1 MRGVKRVARTMVLVT
16 AALWFALSVG
26 TVGATEQTSHEA
38 AGTAQSVAAQQ
49 GHGDAAAGHAEAA
62 AAEPAG
68 HGEEAA
74 GAHGAAK
81 GGSLSPAKLKD
92 LGWRVINFIA
102 LMIILVKFGAKPI
115 GAGLAARQKRIK
127 DDIEDLEAKRAA
139 AEKSYRDFEAK
150 LATVE
155 RDIDKIVEKAVAQ
168 AELEK
173 VKIIERAE
181 QAAAD
186 IKRQAEMAV
195 QKEIMEARRTLKN
208 EVADKAAAMAEKLI
222 VKNLTAVDQ
231 VKIVEDYLAK
241 VGAVQ

>member
-26 TVGATEQTSHEA
+26 TAGATEQTSHET
-38 AGTAQSVAAQQ
+38 AGAGQPVAAQQ
-49 GHGDAAAGHAEAA
+49 GHGDAAAAT
-62 AAEPAG
+62 AEPVA
-68 HGEEAA
+68 HGEAS
-74 GAHGAAK
+74 GDAHGAAA
-81 GGSLSPAKLKD
+81 GGSLSKEKLKD

-139 AEKSYRDFEAK
+139 AERSYRDFEAK

-155 RDIDKIVEKAVAQ
+155 KDIDKIVEKAVAQ

-195 QKEIMEARRTLKN
+195 QKEIMEARRYLKN
-208 EVADKAAAMAEKLI
+208 EVADKAAAMAETLI

>member
-1 MRGVKRVARTMVLVT
+1 MVLVT

-26 TVGATEQTSHEA
+26 TAGATEQTSHEA
-38 AGTAQSVAAQQ
+38 AGAGQPVAAQQ
-49 GHGDAAAGHAEAA
+49 GHGDTAAGHAEAA
-62 AAEPAG
+62 TAEPAG
-68 HGEEAA
+68 HGEASA
-74 GAHGAAK
+74 DAHGAAA

-127 DDIEDLEAKRAA
+127 DDIEDLEAKRAS
-139 AEKSYRDFEAK
+139 AERSYRDFEAK

-155 RDIDKIVEKAVAQ
+155 KDIDKIVEKAVAQ

-195 QKEIMEARRTLKN
+195 QKEIMEARRYLKN
-208 EVADKAAAMAEKLI
+208 EVADKAAAMAETLI

>member
-1 MRGVKRVARTMVLVT
+1 MRGVKHVARIMVLVT
-16 AALWFALSVG
+16 ATLWLALSNG
-26 TVGATEQTSHEA
+26 TVWATDQTSHETTA
-38 AGTAQSVAAQQ
+38 AVQQAGPPQ
-49 GHGDAAAGHAEAA
+49 GHGEAASGKVEEGAGHAEAA
-62 AAEPAG
+62 AG
-68 HGEEAA
+68 G
-74 GAHGAAK
+74 GHGAAT

-92 LGWRVINFIA
+92 LGWRVLNFIA

-115 GAGLAARQKRIK
+115 GASLAGRQKRIK
-127 DDIEDLEAKRAA
+127 DEIEDLQAKRVL

-150 LATVE
+150 LASVE
-155 RDIDKIVEKAVAQ
+155 KDIDKIVEKAVAQ

-195 QKEIMEARRTLKN
+195 QKEIMEAKRSLKN
-208 EVADKAAAMAEKLI
+208 DVADKAAVMAETLI
-222 VKNLTAVDQ
+222 LKNLTAADQ

-241 VGAVQ
+241 VGAVH

>member
-1 MRGVKRVARTMVLVT
+1 MVLVT

-26 TVGATEQTSHEA
+26 TVGATEQTSHDV
-38 AGTAQSVAAQQ
+38 AGTAQAAAAKQ
-49 GHGDAAAGHAEAA
+49 GHGDAAAAT
-62 AAEPAG
+62 AEPAG
-68 HGEEAA
+68 HGEAAA

-102 LMIILVKFGAKPI
+102 LMIILVKFAAKPI

-139 AEKSYRDFEAK
+139 AERSYRDFEAK

-155 RDIDKIVEKAVAQ
+155 KDIDKIVEKAVAQ

-195 QKEIMEARRTLKN
+195 QKEIMEARRYLKN
-208 EVADKAAAMAEKLI
+208 EVADKAAAMAETLI

>member
-1 MRGVKRVARTMVLVT
+1 MVLVT

-26 TVGATEQTSHEA
+26 TVGATEQTSQGA
-38 AGTAQSVAAQQ
+38 AGTAQSVAGQQ
-49 GHGDAAAGHAEAA
+49 GHGDAAAGHAEAS

-68 HGEEAA
+68 HGEAAA
-74 GAHGAAK
+74 GAHGAVK
-81 GGSLSPAKLKD
+81 RNSLSPEKLKD

-127 DDIEDLEAKRAA
+127 DDIEDLEAKRTA

-186 IKRQAEMAV
+186 IKRQAEMAI

-208 EVADKAAAMAEKLI
+208 EVADKAAAMAETLI

>member
-26 TVGATEQTSHEA
+26 TVGATEQTSQGA
-38 AGTAQSVAAQQ
+38 AGTAQSVAGQQ
-49 GHGDAAAGHAEAA
+49 GHGDATAGHAEAS

-68 HGEEAA
+68 HGEAAA
-74 GAHGAAK
+74 GAHGAVK
-81 GGSLSPAKLKD
+81 RNSLSPEKLKD

-127 DDIEDLEAKRAA
+127 DDIEDLEAKRTA

-186 IKRQAEMAV
+186 IKRQAEMAI

-208 EVADKAAAMAEKLI
+208 EVADKAAAMAETLI